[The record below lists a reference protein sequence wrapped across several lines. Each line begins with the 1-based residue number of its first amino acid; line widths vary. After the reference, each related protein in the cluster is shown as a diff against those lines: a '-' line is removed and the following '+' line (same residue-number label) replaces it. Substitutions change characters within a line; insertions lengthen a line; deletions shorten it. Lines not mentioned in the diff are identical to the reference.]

1 MSERLHQKD
10 DGPEPQREDDY
21 KRECEQNIRVLFGKF
36 LKKAR
41 NKAGYTQAVTADCL
55 DYNNVKMVSRH
66 ETGRNFPTLL
76 DFIGYS
82 ILYNITDI
90 SDVISNI
97 SEGDLDEIFGSKLN
111 EEATARNDSVLDKE
125 QEDIERQLGV
135 LESTIRDKKI
145 SPQQITVLIN
155 LVMVMNQGNDK

>member
-1 MSERLHQKD
+1 M
-10 DGPEPQREDDY
+10 
-21 KRECEQNIRVLFGKF
+21 
-36 LKKAR
+36 
-41 NKAGYTQAVTADCL
+41 
-55 DYNNVKMVSRH
+55 
-66 ETGRNFPTLL
+66 
-76 DFIGYS
+76 
-82 ILYNITDI
+82 
-90 SDVISNI
+90 
-97 SEGDLDEIFGSKLN
+97 DEIFGSKLN